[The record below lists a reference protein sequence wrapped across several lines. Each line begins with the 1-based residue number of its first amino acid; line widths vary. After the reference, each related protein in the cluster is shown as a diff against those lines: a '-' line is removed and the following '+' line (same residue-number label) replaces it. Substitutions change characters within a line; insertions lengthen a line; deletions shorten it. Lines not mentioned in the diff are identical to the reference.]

1 MGYKRLKGLPWWLSV
16 KESTCQCRRHRF
28 NPWFGMIPWRR
39 KWQPTL
45 VFLSGKSHGQRGLVG
60 YSPWGS
66 ERVGHAWATKHQQKI
81 KDPMQITATQESK
94 GTPVRKLKLRS
105 WHRLLFQVTLRDA
118 SATLGR
124 WEINED
130 TDPARTALHS
140 SDATC
145 FSPCQVLFVN
155 LLPRTA

>member
-1 MGYKRLKGLPWWLSV
+1 MGYKRLKGLSWWLSV
-16 KESTCQCRRHRF
+16 KESTCNATDSRDVGWIPGSTRSPRDGKG
-28 NPWFGMIPWRR
+28 NPLQYFCLGNPMDREAW
-39 KWQPTL
+39 
-45 VFLSGKSHGQRGLVG
+45 
-60 YSPWGS
+60 S
-66 ERVGHAWATKHQQKI
+66 ERVGHTWATKHQQKI

-105 WHRLLFQVTLRDA
+105 WHRLLFQVSLRDA

-130 TDPARTALHS
+130 TDPAWTALHS